1 MLDSAIKYAG
11 RGLRVFPVTP
21 GRKTPLTE
29 HGCKDATNDVNQIR
43 EWWQRWPDANIGL
56 ACGEN
61 TNHIVLD
68 FDVKD
73 RKPGLRTLSSLEREY
88 SIETLTAA
96 TPSGGIHLF
105 FRYPGPQLRNS
116 VDAFKELPAM
126 DVRTTGGYVLLAPSI
141 VDGKPYRWTQIRPP
155 AELPASLLA
164 KFTHRDTTVYARIR
178 DEYIA
183 AYTDLRNR
191 ARS

>member
-1 MLDSAIKYAG
+1 MLESAIRYAG

-21 GRKTPLTE
+21 DKKTPLTE
-29 HGCKDATNDVNQIR
+29 HGCKDATNESNQIR
-43 EWWQRWPDANIGL
+43 EWWKRWPGANIGL
-56 ACGEN
+56 HCGEPSN
-61 TNHIVLD
+61 LVVLD

-73 RKPGLRTLSSLEREY
+73 GKPGLKTLSSLEREY
-88 SIETLTAA
+88 SIQTLTAK

-105 FRYPGPQLRNS
+105 FKYPGAQLRNS
-116 VDAFKELPAM
+116 VDSIKELPAM
-126 DVRTTGGYVLLAPSI
+126 DVRTSGGYVLLAPSI

-183 AYTDLRNR
+183 A
-191 ARS
+191 